1 MSDRMQEHLDII
13 NGAEK
18 DPGKVRGAAV
28 EIKKGFNTLAQTKHR
43 DDLRNLRSSVERRLQ
58 EKGLAQGTR
67 DALADLSKTLEE
79 HAIEEPLMPK
89 DLGKQTADKM
99 PVDAVKMPV
108 EKAVDGMNEAVQR
121 TYEEGKRLW
130 NNKEH
135 PVLGKTAVIVGAAA
149 AAYVIYKGV
158 AWLFEKA
165 SDAVGWAW
173 DHKWTILTLGA
184 VGYGAYKLG
193 QNNAEAKQIQAAEKD
208 AKKKAEHMKK
218 NPDGSKSLEDLPQN
232 TPLVG
237 AGPISMEIAPNRRQ
251 TFQVIQE
258 NNETLL
264 VMNGGKYRF
273 MLGTMNLSKLVSSIA
288 VKNSKEIRIT
298 GSLYGVSKSEDTNV
312 DQLKSVLLT
321 VKNEQKEVTL
331 QQASGKQFKI
341 SIENVN
347 EKKS

>member
-108 EKAVDGMNEAVQR
+108 EKTVDGMNEAVQR

-149 AAYVIYKGV
+149 AAYVI
-158 AWLFEKA
+158 
-165 SDAVGWAW
+165 
-173 DHKWTILTLGA
+173 
-184 VGYGAYKLG
+184 
-193 QNNAEAKQIQAAEKD
+193 
-208 AKKKAEHMKK
+208 
-218 NPDGSKSLEDLPQN
+218 
-232 TPLVG
+232 
-237 AGPISMEIAPNRRQ
+237 
-251 TFQVIQE
+251 
-258 NNETLL
+258 
-264 VMNGGKYRF
+264 
-273 MLGTMNLSKLVSSIA
+273 
-288 VKNSKEIRIT
+288 
-298 GSLYGVSKSEDTNV
+298 
-312 DQLKSVLLT
+312 
-321 VKNEQKEVTL
+321 
-331 QQASGKQFKI
+331 
-341 SIENVN
+341 
-347 EKKS
+347 